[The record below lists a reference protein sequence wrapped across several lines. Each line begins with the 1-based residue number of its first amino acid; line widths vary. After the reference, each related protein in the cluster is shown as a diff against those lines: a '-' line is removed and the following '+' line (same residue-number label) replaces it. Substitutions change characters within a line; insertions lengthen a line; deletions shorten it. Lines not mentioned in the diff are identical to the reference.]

1 MPRSKRSLSD
11 SDESDSDDDLLTSA
25 FGISRSAKRKIAKD
39 EEAKKKRRMAQM
51 KALLDNGKVKLE
63 QENRMDELCQQNID
77 LMREESLDGKK
88 NGGSIDERKTSVDE
102 CGSSSSQG
110 QYQDKHVDY
119 FQHYE
124 PKDSKETSCLG
135 SRSTLQFSRVIPIQT
150 IQKSSSPH
158 LNDEETRGFSPY
170 WFGLEEAM
178 TDLCAILSADRQK
191 QQPPSSF
198 ESLREELL
206 QLCSAKSP
214 HACIAYLRK
223 MIMSKQENQERVRRI
238 DIDLLKWL
246 MAMACGPVINGCING
261 RGENNKTKTES
272 MNERQKPK
280 NLIVNKFAS
289 QKLLRDAQTGAYQT
303 LHRLWSQDLGFP
315 LQQQHQNEMYL
326 LSISALPRQLRQWFG
341 SSFSVVKDG
350 ENENGKKIKAEERN
364 GSTPMSSI
372 SPVSLPSARETTDS
386 TNQNNNNFHCATSSQ
401 SALVRFLQ
409 LWALA
414 LQQQNK
420 SDETGDNVYLVQF
433 HCNQNRAGS
442 RNDISDAIVAV
453 LWAGLNPSFAS
464 SIR

>member
-1 MPRSKRSLSD
+1 MSRSKKRASKDL
-11 SDESDSDDDLLTSA
+11 SDSDDDSDDDLFTSPFA
-25 FGISRSAKRKIAKD
+25 TSKSSKRRVAKD
-39 EEAKKKRRMAQM
+39 EEAKKKKRMAQM
-51 KALLDNGKVKLE
+51 SALLDSGRVKLE
-63 QENRMDELCQQNID
+63 RENRMEKLCQENID
-77 LMREESLDGKK
+77 LMRDESLDGKK
-88 NGGSIDERKTSVDE
+88 NGNCIDEGNNCTDGNSSLSRE
-102 CGSSSSQG
+102 NSSSLQRP
-110 QYQDKHVDY
+110 YQDIDVNY

-150 IQKSSSPH
+150 THESSSPH
-158 LNDEETRGFSPY
+158 LSDEETRGFSPY
-170 WFGLEEAM
+170 WFGLEQAM

-191 QQPPSSF
+191 QQRPSSF

-214 HACIAYLRK
+214 RACVTYLRK

-238 DIDLLKWL
+238 DIDLLRWL

-272 MNERQKPK
+272 MNEKRKPK
-280 NLIVNKFAS
+280 NLIGNKLAS
-289 QKLLRDAQTGAYQT
+289 QKLFRDAQTGAYQT

-315 LQQQHQNEMYL
+315 LQQHHQNEMYL
-326 LSISALPRQLRQWFG
+326 LSIAALPRQLRQWFG
-341 SSFSVVKDG
+341 SSFSVEKDG
-350 ENENGKKIKAEERN
+350 GQNAKNSKTEERN
-364 GSTPMSSI
+364 GSTPT
-372 SPVSLPSARETTDS
+372 SPARETTDS
-386 TNQNNNNFHCATSSQ
+386 TNQNNSNFHCATSSH

-409 LWALA
+409 LWALV

-420 SDETGDNVYLVQF
+420 SDETGDNVHLVQF
-433 HCNQNRAGS
+433 HCNQNRAGL